1 MDVEGIKMMKKTAQ
15 EIIDQI
21 KKLRKDVYD
30 RSFLIS

>member
-1 MDVEGIKMMKKTAQ
+1 MMKKTVQ
-15 EIIDQI
+15 EITDQI